1 MEMVCIHRR
10 LQAEYLMINCL
21 PALWG
26 LACVGDRYMECIWW
40 LRHWVQVELTC
51 TERSEDPGTM
61 KRIRYKPPR
70 GFTSFM
76 PSGQY
81 RCRGGGE
88 APHLDWLRPY
98 HTEGESM
105 VRLLGRA
112 EPELTTTYR
121 THTLVTH
128 ELSLHRL
135 IRQHRQY
142 CCNDSTAASK
152 GTQYICA
159 TVKHYLLWS
168 VSRCVPVRFWKR
180 RQKTFLIHNI
190 LLSM

>member
-1 MEMVCIHRR
+1 MLSHLPDSALRTLGWIALYQNVVKGKMEMVCIHRR

-112 EPELTTTYR
+112 EPELTTTDR

-135 IRQHRQY
+135 IRHR
-142 CCNDSTAASK
+142 
-152 GTQYICA
+152 
-159 TVKHYLLWS
+159 
-168 VSRCVPVRFWKR
+168 
-180 RQKTFLIHNI
+180 
-190 LLSM
+190 